1 MAKDKKIDVLRH
13 NLVPKHTILTKQQTE
28 ELLEKYQISLLDL
41 PQMFEKDPVAIS
53 IGAKEGDVV
62 KIVRESNTTVK
73 QVKYYRY
80 IKKEKV

>member
-13 NLVPKHTILTKQQTE
+13 SLVPKHTILTKQQTE
-28 ELLEKYQISLLDL
+28 ELLEEYQISLLDL

-62 KIVRESNTTVK
+62 EITRKSNTTVK
-73 QVKYYRY
+73 EVKYYRY